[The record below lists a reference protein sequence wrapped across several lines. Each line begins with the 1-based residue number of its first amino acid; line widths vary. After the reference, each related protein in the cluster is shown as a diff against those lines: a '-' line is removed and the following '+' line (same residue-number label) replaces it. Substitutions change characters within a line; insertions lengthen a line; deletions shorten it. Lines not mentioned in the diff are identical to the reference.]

1 MLGYARFDVAI
12 QLNCGGRANPTYE
25 LRAYQ
30 TTMTRA
36 TRNILFIMCDQ
47 LRWDYLSCYGHP
59 RLATP
64 HIDALAARG
73 VRFTRAYVQSPVC
86 GASRMSFY
94 TGRYVQSH
102 GATWNGVPLKVGEMT
117 LGDYLRPLGV
127 DAVLVGKT
135 HMRADREGMERLGI
149 DPSSIIGVR
158 VAECGFDPYE
168 RDDGLHGLGP
178 DGRYEPQNPR
188 YNSYLNDKGYAGD
201 NPWHDWANAA
211 QGEGNKLSSGW
222 AMRHAR
228 KPARVAEEDSETPYM
243 TRRAMDFMA
252 RGRRAA
258 LVPAPLLHQAA
269 LALHRA
275 SALQRHV
282 RGRRRAARRALAGG
296 AQGPAPDLRRVHGPA
311 REPDVRAAGGARGG
325 DPRLHGAHQADRRSA
340 GRCCSASCEDRG
352 LLESTLIVFTSD
364 HGDYLGDHWL
374 GEKDLF
380 HEPSVKVPL
389 IICDPSA
396 EADPARGTVCDDL
409 VEAIDLVPTFLE
421 ALGADAAQQSHR
433 LEGRSLLPFLRGQPP
448 ARWRRYAI
456 SEYDYAMLPVA
467 AKLGIEPRDARL
479 FMVADRRWKLI
490 HAPGFR
496 PMLYDLEADPNEY
509 RDLGADPACEGERR
523 RLMAAL
529 NAWGLRLS
537 QRTTLSEQQVRN
549 RRGKSQR
556 LGILIGVWDES
567 ELPDELWSKYL
578 GEGQ

>member
-1 MLGYARFDVAI
+1 MSR
-12 QLNCGGRANPTYE
+12 CTK
-25 LRAYQ
+25 
-30 TTMTRA
+30 
-36 TRNILFIMCDQ
+36 NILFIMCDQ

-64 HIDALAARG
+64 HIDALASRG

-135 HMRADREGMERLGI
+135 HMRADRDGMERLGI
-149 DPSSIIGVR
+149 DPGSIIGVR

-188 YNSYLNDKGYAGD
+188 YNRYLNDRGYAGD

-228 KPARVAEEDSETPYM
+228 KPARVAEADSETPYM

-252 RGRRAA
+252 EAGARPWCLHLSYIKPHWPYIA
-258 LVPAPLLHQAA
+258 PAPYNDMFGAA
-269 LALHRA
+269 DVLPAVRSQEERRDPHPILAEFM
-275 SALQRHV
+275 
-282 RGRRRAARRALAGG
+282 
-296 AQGPAPDLRRVHGPA
+296 DLRVSRTFA
-311 REPDVRAAGGARGG
+311 RPQVREEVIPVYMGLIKQIDDQLGLLFRFM
-325 DPRLHGAHQADRRSA
+325 
-340 GRCCSASCEDRG
+340 EDRG

-396 EADPARGTVCDDL
+396 EADRARGTVCDDL
-409 VEAIDLVPTFLE
+409 VEAIDLLPTFLE
-421 ALGADAAQQSHR
+421 ALGADAIQQSHR
-433 LEGRSLLPFLRGQPP
+433 LEGRSLLPFVRGQQP
-448 ARWRRYAI
+448 AQWRRYAI

-496 PMLYDLEADPNEY
+496 PMLYDLESDPNEY
-509 RDLGADPACEGERR
+509 RDLGADPAYESERR

-529 NAWGLRLS
+529 HAWGLRLS
-537 QRTTLSEQQVRN
+537 QRTTLSEQQDRN
-549 RRGKSQR
+549 RGGKSQR
-556 LGILIGVWDES
+556 QGILIGVWDEG

-578 GEGQ
+578 GEEQ